1 MIMIYIFRKG
11 RSMIVKFNGKQ
22 LSFLF
27 QENDPFFDMGYIILD
42 QANILDSFPYKRTIQ
57 GEKEKLV
64 FDTSS
69 YKPVIDVIKELNENE
84 IVDIIYS
91 IIYMTKKVEENGF
104 LKKSS
109 IWCKYEHI
117 FYNKKNGKVMMAV
130 LPVTGEVHCA
140 DGLDWNTRFK
150 EAVSIIAQ
158 PLNDEKYNTV
168 INCVVLLLNGQ
179 MTCEKALDIVD
190 GLRNGRT
197 GLLMNEKDNEY
208 QELNLIYSGR
218 EGTSKF
224 VIKDKDFVIGR
235 SPEGVDGNLQLS
247 KAVSRQHC
255 LITKLDRRYFVQD
268 LGSSNHTFV
277 NGVMI
282 PRYELMEI
290 KHNDILGIADVDFRV
305 KIIKNTTAG
314 L

>member
-1 MIMIYIFRKG
+1 
-11 RSMIVKFNGKQ
+11 MIVKFNRKQ

-27 QENDPFFDMGYIILD
+27 QESDPFFEMGYIILD
-42 QANILDSFPYKRTIQ
+42 QANIPDDFPYKRMTQ

-64 FDTSS
+64 FDTES
-69 YKPVIDVIKELNENE
+69 YKPVTDVIDELDENE
-84 IVDIIYS
+84 IIDIICDV
-91 IIYMTKKVEENGF
+91 IYMTKRVEENGF
-104 LKKSS
+104 LKRSS

-117 FYNKKNGKVMMAV
+117 FYDIKNKKVIIAV
-130 LPVTGEVHCA
+130 LPVTGEVNYS

-168 INCVVLLLNGQ
+168 INCVVLLLSGQ
-179 MTCEKALDIVD
+179 MTCEKALEIIDEL
-190 GLRNGRT
+190 GSGKSA
-197 GLLMNEKDNEY
+197 LLDKKETMHH
-208 QELNLIYSGR
+208 ELNLIYCGR
-218 EGTSKF
+218 DGTSKF
-224 VIKDKDFVIGR
+224 IIKDKDFIIGR
-235 SPEGVDGNLQLS
+235 SSEGVDGNLQIS
-247 KAVSRQHC
+247 KAVSRKHC
-255 LITKLDRRYFVQD
+255 LITKLDKRYFVQD

-290 KHNDILGIADVDFRV
+290 KNNDILSIADVDFRV
-305 KIIKNTTAG
+305 KILEQKNAG